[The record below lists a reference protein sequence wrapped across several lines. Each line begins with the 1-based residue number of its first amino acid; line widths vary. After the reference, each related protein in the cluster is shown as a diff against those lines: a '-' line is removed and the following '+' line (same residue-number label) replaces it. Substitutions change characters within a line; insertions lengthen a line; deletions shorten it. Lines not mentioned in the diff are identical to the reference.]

1 MQVNG
6 KIIKGCLVLIVA
18 LLSASC
24 AGTGGIRDPGRLSA
38 QATRLEQRG
47 DYPAAATLYL
57 RLAQSSKGA
66 NRDRYLVAA
75 AFGLYQSGEDQR
87 ARDALR
93 RVAGPLQGNVLSR
106 WALLGASLAL
116 LRHEPAVAVK
126 LLGQLPIELSRE
138 DQAWAYLLRGKS
150 SFQLGQPASGIGFL
164 IYREN
169 LLTTDIAL
177 DNNQQEIW
185 NGLQQVPLQ
194 AIQDD
199 LTVAEDPLVAGWL
212 NLAATAKLADRNP
225 FLFKTAIATWR
236 RHYPGHPADGSLLL
250 RVIEAYRIFTEYP
263 QQVALLL
270 PLSGR
275 RQSAAL
281 AIREGFMAAY
291 FQQTDVS
298 LRPDIRIYDVD
309 RLGPEQAHHL
319 AIVEGADFVVGPLT
333 RSAVAAVAK
342 NNVSQT
348 KMLALNFLENNVD
361 APDGFYQFALVPED
375 EARAVAR
382 RIAGQG
388 LTRGLALV
396 PNNDWGM
403 RLVNAFRDEMQT
415 QGGELLGYLA
425 YDGGAQDFSSTIRRL
440 LMLTDSYSRR
450 SRLRSTLGV
459 PLEFEPRRR
468 QDTEFIFL
476 AARPAQGRQIR
487 PQLKYHYAADLPVF
501 STSAIFSPGAAG
513 NRLLDGVSF
522 TDMPWMI
529 DPDLLHGQLSN
540 TVHRVWP
547 SLATRGRLF
556 AMGFDAYRMVPMLH
570 RGSFGDQQVAGMTG
584 TLWLDSD
591 RRIRRDLEWAE
602 IDGGEPRLL
611 PALNDDF
618 SDPGMIDSSVVAEPP
633 MPDDDQGFGN

>member
-6 KIIKGCLVLIVA
+6 TIMKGCLILIAA
-18 LLSASC
+18 LLLASC
-24 AGTGGIRDPGRLSA
+24 AGTGGVRDPSRLSA

-47 DYPAAATLYL
+47 NYQRAATLYL
-57 RLAQSSKGA
+57 RLAQSTRGSD
-66 NRDRYLVAA
+66 RDRYLVAA
-75 AFGLYQSGEDQR
+75 AFDLYQSGEDER
-87 ARDALR
+87 ALDALR
-93 RVAGPLQGNVLSR
+93 RVTGPLQGNVLRR
-106 WALLGASLAL
+106 WALLSASLAL
-116 LRHEPAVAVK
+116 LRHEPVAAVEF
-126 LLGQLPIELSRE
+126 LGQLPLQLTHE

-169 LLTTDIAL
+169 WLTDDNAR

-199 LTVAEDPLVAGWL
+199 LADAEDPLVAGWL

-225 FLFKTAIATWR
+225 FLFKTAIAIWR
-236 RHYPGHPADGSLLL
+236 SHYPDHPAIGPLLL
-250 RVIEAYRIFTEYP
+250 RVIEAYRVFTDYP

-275 RQSAAL
+275 RQSAAT
-281 AIREGFMAAY
+281 AVREGFMAAH
-291 FQQTDVS
+291 FQQTDIS
-298 LRPDIRIYDVD
+298 LRPDIRIYDVSK
-309 RLGPEQAHHL
+309 LGPEQAYRL

-333 RSAVAAVAK
+333 RPAVASVAENK
-342 NNVSQT
+342 VSQIKT
-348 KMLALNFLENNVD
+348 LALNFLERGSD
-361 APDGFYQFALVPED
+361 APDGFYQFALDPED

-403 RLVNAFRDEMQT
+403 RLVRAFRDEMQV
-415 QGGELLGYLA
+415 QGGELLDYLA
-425 YDGGAQDFSSTIRRL
+425 YDVGAQDFSSTITRL
-440 LMLTDSYSRR
+440 LMLTDSRARR
-450 SRLRSTLGV
+450 SRLQSTLGV
-459 PLEFEPRRR
+459 PLKFEPRRR

-487 PQLKYHYAADLPVF
+487 PQLKFHYAADLPVF
-501 STSAIFSPGAAG
+501 STSAIFSPDTA
-513 NRLLDGVSF
+513 NNSLLNGVSF
-522 TDMPWMI
+522 ADMPWMI
-529 DPDLLHGQLSN
+529 DPDLLQGQLSDAIG
-540 TVHRVWP
+540 RVWP
-547 SLATRGRLF
+547 SLAARGRLF

-570 RGSFGDQQVAGMTG
+570 RGSFGDQQVLGMTG

-602 IDGGEPRLL
+602 ISGGEPRLL
-611 PALNDDF
+611 PGLIDDF

-633 MPDDDQGFGN
+633 TADDDQSFGN

>member
-6 KIIKGCLVLIVA
+6 KIIKGWLVLIVA

-24 AGTGGIRDPGRLSA
+24 VSTGGVRDPGRLGA

-47 DYPAAATLYL
+47 DYQEAATLYL
-57 RLAQSSKGA
+57 RLAQSTRGQD
-66 NRDRYLVAA
+66 RDRYLVAA
-75 AFGLYQSGEDQR
+75 AFALYQSGEDGR

-93 RVAGPLQGNVLSR
+93 RVTGPMQGNALSR

-116 LRHEPAVAVK
+116 LRHEPVAAVD
-126 LLGQLPIELSRE
+126 LLGQLPVELSRE

-150 SFQLGQPASGIGFL
+150 SFQLGQPSNGIGFL
-164 IYREN
+164 IYRET
-169 LLTTDIAL
+169 LLPSDNAR

-194 AIQDD
+194 MIQDE
-199 LTVAEDPLVAGWL
+199 LSHAEDPLVAGWL
-212 NLAATAKLADRNP
+212 NLAATTKLADRNP
-225 FLFKTAIATWR
+225 FLFKTAIAIWR
-236 RHYPGHPADGSLLL
+236 DHYPGHPADGPLLR

-275 RQSAAL
+275 QQSAAL

-291 FQQTDVS
+291 FQQTEVG
-298 LRPDIRIYDVD
+298 LRPDIRIYDVSK
-309 RLGPEQAHHL
+309 LGPEQAYHL

-333 RSAVAAVAK
+333 RPAVAAVAEK
-342 NNVSQT
+342 YVSQI
-348 KMLALNFLENNVD
+348 KMLALNFLDSNVG
-361 APDGFYQFALVPED
+361 AAEGFYQFALIPED

-403 RLVNAFRDEMQT
+403 RLVKAFRDEIQV
-415 QGGELLGYLA
+415 QGGELLDYLP
-425 YDGGAQDFSSTIRRL
+425 YDVSAQDFSSTIRRL
-440 LMLTDSYSRR
+440 LMLSDSYSRR
-450 SRLRSTLGV
+450 SRLQSTLGV
-459 PLEFEPRRR
+459 GLEFEPRRR
-468 QDTEFIFL
+468 QDIEFIFL

-501 STSAIFSPGAAG
+501 STSAIFSPGTDG

-522 TDMPWMI
+522 ADMPWMI
-529 DPDLLHGQLSN
+529 DPDLLQGQLSKAI
-540 TVHRVWP
+540 HRVWP
-547 SLATRGRLF
+547 SMAARGRLF

-602 IDGGEPRLL
+602 INAGEPRLL
-611 PALNDDF
+611 PALSPIF
-618 SDPGMIDSSVVAEPP
+618 ADPGVIDSSFVAEPTT
-633 MPDDDQGFGN
+633 PDDDQSFGN